1 MRQLLRRWYYKTS
14 IGSVKFFRL
23 TLLQLSDSEIA
34 GLIER
39 FEAEIKDLKDEFFRI
54 SWYMRG
60 GVTADQLFYLYSYE
74 DRTIMNNIIKEN
86 IELTK
91 KTGNNFL

>member
-1 MRQLLRRWYYKTS
+1 MSSRQHCKTNPGS
-14 IGSVKFFRL
+14 IKFFRL
-23 TLLQLSDSEIA
+23 VLLQLSDSEIES
-34 GLIER
+34 LVNR
-39 FEAEIKDLKDEFFRI
+39 YEAEIKDLKDEFFRI